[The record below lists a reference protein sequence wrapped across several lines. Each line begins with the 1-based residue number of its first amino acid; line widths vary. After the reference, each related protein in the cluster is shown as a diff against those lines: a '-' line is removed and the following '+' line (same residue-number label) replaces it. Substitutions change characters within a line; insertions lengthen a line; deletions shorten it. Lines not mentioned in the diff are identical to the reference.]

1 MADRARL
8 AVDERL
14 RLRHLATES
23 LDDRLVAEAD
33 PERRRRRAED
43 EDQLDRDAG
52 VDRPPGARGDDEAVG
67 SELARLG
74 DRQVVAAPDDDLGA
88 QLLEQVDEVVGER
101 VVVVDDEDAH
111 ASECASAGARARGSD
126 LGVPKS
132 QARCQT
138 PEAIRGRPSW
148 SAPGVSHK
156 TCQVSDTVSDTW
168 T

>member
-14 RLRHLATES
+14 RPRHLATES

-52 VDRPPGARGDDEAVG
+52 VDRPPWARRDDEAVG

-74 DRQVVAAPDDDLGA
+74 DGQVVAAPDDDLGA

-101 VVVVDDEDAH
+101 VVVVDDEDTH
-111 ASECASAGARARGSD
+111 AFECASAGARAD
-126 LGVPKS
+126 LGRPR
-132 QARCQT
+132 A
-138 PEAIRGRPSW
+138 RGRAVARGVSQR
-148 SAPGVSHK
+148 AMPGVRHR
-156 TCQVSDTVSDTW
+156 V
-168 T
+168 